1 MVPLPYVMVGPCTE
15 LLLTVPVELSSRWIM
30 LYPALRGGLPS
41 LRHNEIRDLTARLL
55 TEVCHQV
62 QVEPV
67 LQPVSDPGSFA
78 LATANTQEGAHLD
91 IAVNGFWGVRRNAVL
106 WM

>member
-1 MVPLPYVMVGPCTE
+1 MVGQD
-15 LLLTVPVELSSRWIM
+15 SIFI
-30 LYPALRGGLPS
+30 GGSHSIPPS
-41 LRHNEIRDLTARLL
+41 LSHNEIRDLTACLL

-67 LQPVSDPGSFA
+67 LQPVSNPGSFT
-78 LATANTQEGAHLD
+78 LSTANTQEGTRLD
-91 IAVNGFWGVRRNAVL
+91 IAMNGFWGVGQNTVL